1 MNTLFQIIYSSLFK
15 EFRQRYRIDGYGS
28 NGNSAINYNG
38 TTNGSPKDRYSS
50 KEEDLINFDAELN
63 DNTQQ
68 NGDNK
73 VRSFSFNLDAEAF
86 VPSNESRNGSLTRQT
101 VTNTEI
107 GVDQGDTR
115 LITKNDDDNKPD
127 DKNEESEERPRRR
140 RARASED
147 ESTKDERTTNNRAT
161 DEHRREELKRDE
173 STKDERT
180 TDNRATDEHRRE
192 ELKRDEST
200 RNELKSV
207 ERAREPE
214 RPAFGDVTNRT
225 RSTESETV
233 RPAPGNENEN
243 GGSMVKSLVNE
254 YTRRA
259 KLSEQETAKEVRS
272 TNEDA
277 NATPGTPTVKVF
289 KQGINTIGRNF
300 DVRNL
305 K

>member
-115 LITKNDDDNKPD
+115 LITKNDDDNKSD

-147 ESTKDERTTNNRAT
+147 ESTKDERTA
-161 DEHRREELKRDE
+161 
-173 STKDERT
+173 
-180 TDNRATDEHRRE
+180 DNRATDEHRRE

-259 KLSEQETAKEVRS
+259 KLSEQEAAKEVRS